1 MANPALSRL
10 PPTKANPPSAHC
22 VKPTKHMANY
32 VAAGSDF
39 AAPYDAIKNAV
50 LPCNISNIYVATS
63 NHLTNTYST
72 AETNAFTPKKST
84 NKAPGDIQRAR
95 TALTPEQESAE
106 ISRFLALVEQERIQ
120 DNKTRVTYA
129 CNPSNEAGST
139 EMGRSHSISIENGA
153 TNDIAA
159 AELKNNNDNDKR
171 NNSSSISLPR
181 QEDSLLASY
190 ERPIKKQRVSFDN
203 TITIIKNKGNNEC
216 DSFKN
221 PAFDAEE
228 ISNNKRGTILTVSES
243 AFECSSPIRN
253 PTITRR
259 EIVETAKPI
268 KLFQEN
274 APFTTVLSKNALPET
289 SDDAIL
295 SGDERALEQDLTDL
309 NPPKL
314 AEIETKQ

>member
-1 MANPALSRL
+1 MANPAPSRSPL
-10 PPTKANPPSAHC
+10 TKANPPSAHC
-22 VKPTKHMANY
+22 IKPTKHMANY
-32 VAAGSDF
+32 VAADGDF
-39 AAPYDAIKNAV
+39 AAPFDAIKNAV

-72 AETNAFTPKKST
+72 AETNTFTPKKST
-84 NKAPGDIQRAR
+84 NKAPGNFQRAR
-95 TALTPEQESAE
+95 TALNPEQESSE
-106 ISRFLALVEQERIQ
+106 ISRFLALIEQERIQ
-120 DNKTRVTYA
+120 DNKTRVTNA
-129 CNPSNEAGST
+129 CNPSNKARST
-139 EMGRSHSISIENGA
+139 EMGRSHSISIANGA

-159 AELKNNNDNDKR
+159 AELKNDNDNDKR

-203 TITIIKNKGNNEC
+203 SITIIKNKDNNEVAEC

-221 PAFDAEE
+221 PAFDAEDL
-228 ISNNKRGTILTVSES
+228 SNDKRGTILTVSES
-243 AFECSSPIRN
+243 AFECTSPIRN

-274 APFTTVLSKNALPET
+274 ARFTTVLSKDALPET

-295 SGDERALEQDLTDL
+295 SGDKRALE
-309 NPPKL
+309 
-314 AEIETKQ
+314 